1 MDKLMQEYKQECA
14 IYSKI
19 ASSIWK
25 IGLVIISILYIK
37 LSYGGQNY
45 FEKFILFL
53 RSSDYTKGVYKK
65 VGQSTQGRLARN
77 RVCVAFSLILIEGHR
92 CWCKNNFLTHLIFS
106 LSA

>member
-45 FEKFILFL
+45 FEIIN
-53 RSSDYTKGVYKK
+53 
-65 VGQSTQGRLARN
+65 GQR
-77 RVCVAFSLILIEGHR
+77 LILLRHR
-92 CWCKNNFLTHLIFS
+92 AII
-106 LSA
+106 

>member
-14 IYSKI
+14 IYSKT

-45 FEKFILFL
+45 FEKFILFMGL
-53 RSSDYTKGVYKK
+53 VVILYLICLNIFKR
-65 VGQSTQGRLARN
+65 A
-77 RVCVAFSLILIEGHR
+77 AF
-92 CWCKNNFLTHLIFS
+92 
-106 LSA
+106 